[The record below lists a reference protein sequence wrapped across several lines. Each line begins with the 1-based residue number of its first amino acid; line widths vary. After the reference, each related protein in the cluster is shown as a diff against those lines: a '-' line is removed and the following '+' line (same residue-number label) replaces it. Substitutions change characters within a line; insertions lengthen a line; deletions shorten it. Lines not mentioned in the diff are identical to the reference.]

1 MMATVK
7 DAVTHK
13 DVKVQ
18 TISGRYNSKAIIKY
32 LEMSLEEFNSLNP
45 SMDKVL
51 ASNSTYQLK
60 LPLEKMD
67 VFLSK
72 KNEMLNESIQMLIN
86 PEYRN

>member
-1 MMATVK
+1 
-7 DAVTHK
+7 
-13 DVKVQ
+13 
-18 TISGRYNSKAIIKY
+18 
-32 LEMSLEEFNSLNP
+32 MSLEEFSHLNP

-51 ASNSTYQLK
+51 ASNATYQLK

-67 VFLSK
+67 LFLSK